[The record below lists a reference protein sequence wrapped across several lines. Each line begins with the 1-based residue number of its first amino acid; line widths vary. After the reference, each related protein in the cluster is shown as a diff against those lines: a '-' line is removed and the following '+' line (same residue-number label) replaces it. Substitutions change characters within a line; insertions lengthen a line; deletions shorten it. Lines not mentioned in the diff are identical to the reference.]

1 MKTPEQ
7 FQEKCE
13 ALFRPELHED
23 TTMKRQPGLVRASAA
38 PLGIALRGVALAM
51 LGSFGAQAEDLAGTP
66 AGLQPYQMVRSLE
79 LVQDRIAGGD
89 HAALPMQ
96 KKLLELIDGRFRGAS
111 AAEFS
116 ERRNFD
122 ALMIYAMSGG
132 NPTTVEVSLAGLA
145 LDEADRAAA
154 DGLLGYLAGDVAGA
168 RAAMA
173 SVEPS
178 AHTQEVAAFLAL
190 VKGSVVAGEDARAGI
205 ALLDRARLLAP
216 GSLVEEA
223 ALRRTLAL
231 AVMAT
236 DPERFL
242 RASEQYSRRFLRSP
256 YAAQFA
262 ETFVSGILTLK
273 DSLDLAQVEQAI
285 AWMTPEQAKTVYLR
299 LARRAAID
307 GDARLLAFASQRVVE
322 DGQGAPEGLDPR
334 SELYSSISSVTSETV
349 DEVLTRL
356 IELDAS
362 KLSASDRALLDA
374 ARAIATEVVA
384 PARAD
389 LPAALPADAAIAG
402 DAPAEPARTAETDAP
417 TGPADAA
424 GQPDPLVLSARAR
437 LEEIDKMLEESEQ

>member
-1 MKTPEQ
+1 MKAAGGS
-7 FQEKCE
+7 
-13 ALFRPELHED
+13 ALC
-23 TTMKRQPGLVRASAA
+23 
-38 PLGIALRGVALAM
+38 GVAVAM
-51 LGSFGAQAEDLAGTP
+51 LGVFGAHAEDIEPVP

-96 KKLLELIDGRFRGAS
+96 KKLLELIDARFRSAS
-111 AAEFS
+111 SAEFS

-122 ALMIYAMSGG
+122 ALMVYAMSGG
-132 NPTTVEVSLAGLA
+132 NPTTVAASLGGLS
-145 LDEADRAAA
+145 LDEADHAATT
-154 DGLLGYLAGDVAGA
+154 GVLSYLGGDVARA
-168 RAAMA
+168 RDAMMK
-173 SVEPS
+173 VDPS
-178 AHTQEVAAFLAL
+178 AHAQEVAAFLAL
-190 VKGSVVAGEDARAGI
+190 VKGSVVAGENARAGM

-242 RASEQYSRRFLRSP
+242 QASEQYARRFLRSP

-273 DSLDLAQVEQAI
+273 GSLALDRVENVV
-285 AWMTPEQAKTVYLR
+285 AWMTQEQAKTVYLR

-307 GDARLLAFASQRVVE
+307 GDAALLAFASQRAVE
-322 DGQGAPEGLDPR
+322 DAQIAPDGVDAR

-349 DEVLTRL
+349 DEVLSRL

-362 KLSASDRALLDA
+362 RLSASDRALLDA
-374 ARAIATEVVA
+374 ARAIATEVIAPVRLISGEETPTSEAQA
-384 PARAD
+384 PAAD
-389 LPAALPADAAIAG
+389 EEIAATPAS
-402 DAPAEPARTAETDAP
+402 APVQVQPPVMNGE
-417 TGPADAA
+417 
-424 GQPDPLVLSARAR
+424 PDPLVTSARAR
-437 LEEIDKMLEESEQ
+437 LLEIDKMLEESGQ

>member
-1 MKTPEQ
+1 MKTP
-7 FQEKCE
+7 
-13 ALFRPELHED
+13 
-23 TTMKRQPGLVRASAA
+23 G
-38 PLGIALRGVALAM
+38 GIALRGVAVAM
-51 LGSFGAQAEDLAGTP
+51 LGVFGAHAEDLDSGP

-96 KKLLELIDGRFRGAS
+96 KKLLELIDARFRSAS
-111 AAEFS
+111 STEFS

-132 NPTTVEVSLAGLA
+132 NPTTVAASLGGLS
-145 LDEADRAAA
+145 LDEADRAATA
-154 DGLLGYLAGDVAGA
+154 GVLGYLGGDVAGA
-168 RAAMA
+168 RDAMA
-173 SVEPS
+173 RVEPS
-178 AHTQEVAAFLAL
+178 AHTPEVAAFLAL
-190 VKGSVVAGEDARAGI
+190 VKGSVVAGENARAGM
-205 ALLDRARLLAP
+205 ALLDHARLLAP

-223 ALRRTLAL
+223 ALRRTLSL

-242 RASEQYSRRFLRSP
+242 RASEQYARRFLRSP

-262 ETFVSGILTLK
+262 ETFVSGILTLR
-273 DSLDLAQVEQAI
+273 DELDLARVEAVVS
-285 AWMTPEQAKTVYLR
+285 WMSQEQAKTVYLR

-307 GDARLLAFASQRVVE
+307 GDATLLPFASQRAVE
-322 DGQGAPEGLDPR
+322 DAQAAPDGLDPR

-349 DEVLTRL
+349 DEVLSRL

-384 PARAD
+384 PVRLARPENA
-389 LPAALPADAAIAG
+389 PAADEEAAGPVRAA
-402 DAPAEPARTAETDAP
+402 APAEPAPD
-417 TGPADAA
+417 A
-424 GQPDPLVLSARAR
+424 GQLDPLVVSARAR
-437 LEEIDKMLEESEQ
+437 LKEIDRMLEESEQ